1 MMLGD
6 LLAAARNSAAV
17 LERWLGARDDN
28 ILDQCLASAEEEGQS
43 LNRWLAGSVAWFE
56 RYASSDDWASL
67 TSRMM
72 GSDAP
77 GQDCLMAIIEQRL
90 AHRTCRTGHDGAEAE
105 NAS

>member
-6 LLAAARNSAAV
+6 LLAAARDSAAV
-17 LERWLGARDDN
+17 LERWLGARDDD
-28 ILDQCLASAEEEGQS
+28 ILDQCLASAQEEGQS

-90 AHRTCRTGHDGAEAE
+90 AHRTCRTSQAGAEAE
-105 NAS
+105 SAS

>member
-6 LLAAARNSAAV
+6 LLAAARGSAAV
-17 LERWLGARDDN
+17 LERWLGARDDDV
-28 ILDQCLASAEEEGQS
+28 LDQCLASAQEDGQS

-72 GSDAP
+72 DSDAP
-77 GQDCLMAIIEQRL
+77 GQDCLMAIIDQRL
-90 AHRTCRTGHDGAEAE
+90 AHRTCQSGHNGTEAE
-105 NAS
+105 IA